1 MALSATC
8 SWSLVQEES
17 VRFPRMSERA
27 LSGEQVELPGALM
40 GQTTLVLVA
49 LRELGMVSRVC
60 EGGLVH

>member
-1 MALSATC
+1 M
-8 SWSLVQEES
+8 
-17 VRFPRMSERA
+17 RFPRMSERA

>member
-8 SWSLVQEES
+8 SRSLVQEES

-40 GQTTLVLVA
+40 GQTTLVLLA

>member
-1 MALSATC
+1 MLVV

-17 VRFPRMSERA
+17 VRFPRVSERA

-49 LRELGMVSRVC
+49 LRELGMVSQQLC
-60 EGGLVH
+60 EE

>member
-1 MALSATC
+1 MVLSAAC
-8 SWSLVQEES
+8 SRSLVQEES

-60 EGGLVH
+60 EGGLVY

>member
-1 MALSATC
+1 MV

-17 VRFPRMSERA
+17 VRFPRVSERA

-49 LRELGMVSRVC
+49 LRELGMVSQQLC
-60 EGGLVH
+60 EE